1 MKKVLLSFL
10 VLAMCFS
17 FAFAADKQTVF
28 TYDDIDF
35 TFQPTFTRY
44 NAMGQSGLAA
54 AGRMDSFYTNP
65 AALAEGRFGLSLPTV
80 AVTMYNIQ
88 KLVSDPEAM
97 TIVNSMVD
105 GTADDNA
112 AVDLADRMIKNLGS
126 GYNTLATIDA
136 GAGAAFG
143 AFGLGANVQ
152 VKLHTLAKGSSNVAN
167 VKVIPEV
174 NLAQTVALGLNII
187 KTDALKLQIGAAGH
201 FVYKAY
207 LQGQDAATVSSL
219 LSGDDETDVQKELL
233 WNTPTMGGYAVPVD
247 LGVTLSLANDAVRLS
262 ATVNNLNGTYH
273 MSSYDSFANMTN
285 SVAGTEVF
293 TPEEG
298 YEAKESTEFEIETPW
313 TLNFGFAF
321 APKIIFKPV
330 ITADLVDMLGMVKSF
345 GSDSFR
351 AEDLLLH
358 LNAGAEIS
366 VLCFNLRAGINRGY
380 MSVGAGVGLLGMR
393 VDATYGWQEFGA
405 ELGDKPVDS
414 FTIRF
419 NLGYDK

>member
-1 MKKVLLSFL
+1 MKKVLLSVL

-17 FAFAADKQTVF
+17 FAFAADKQTIH
-28 TYDDIDF
+28 TYGDIDF
-35 TFQPTFTRY
+35 TFQPTFSRY

-65 AALAEGRFGLSLPTV
+65 AALAEERFGLSLPTV
-80 AVTMYNIQ
+80 AVTLFNVQ

-97 TIVNSMVD
+97 TIVNSMID

-112 AVDLADRMIKNLGS
+112 AANLAEKMIKNLGS

-136 GAGAAFG
+136 GVGAAFG
-143 AFGLGANVQ
+143 SFGLGANVQ

-167 VKVIPEV
+167 VKVVPEV
-174 NLAQTVALGLNII
+174 NVAQTVALGLNII

-219 LSGDDETDVQKELL
+219 LSDDDGNDVQKKLL
-233 WNTPTMGGYAVPVD
+233 WNTPTMGGYAIPVD

-262 ATVNNLNGTYH
+262 ATANNLNGTYR

-285 SVAGTEVF
+285 SVVGTEVF

-298 YEAKESTEFEIETPW
+298 YEAKESEKFEIKTPW

-321 APKIIFKPV
+321 APNVIFKPV
-330 ITADLVDMLGMVKSF
+330 ITADLIDMLGMVKSL
-345 GSDSFR
+345 GSDSFK

-358 LNAGAEIS
+358 LNAGAEVSI
-366 VLCFNLRAGINRGY
+366 LCFNLRAGVNRGY
-380 MSVGAGVGLLGMR
+380 MSVGAGVGILGMR
-393 VDATYGWQEFGA
+393 IDATYGWQEFGA